1 MPCRKVQ
8 APSGEAPQAERT
20 RSSIGGQIR
29 PWPEG
34 MHFTDT
40 KTETGDRAAPAAA
53 ADHRAVIRLLSRG
66 VRGCTL
72 AENVVDER
80 VQGPPGAPRSL

>member
-1 MPCRKVQ
+1 MRNEHDLDV
-8 APSGEAPQAERT
+8 
-20 RSSIGGQIR
+20 GQIR

-34 MHFTDT
+34 MRFGDVR
-40 KTETGDRAAPAAA
+40 TERVIEQHLPPRPITVPVYGCSARACADAP
-53 ADHRAVIRLLSRG
+53 
-66 VRGCTL
+66 L